1 MGPALLGGSWKEED
15 TSTLESPLTSDK
27 INWNIGGTL
36 EYWRRTKQKVWSS
49 ENGNNPPLVVSA
61 MAAVCWCKQVLGT
74 KTGFRDYTQRES

>member
-36 EYWRRTKQKVWSS
+36 EYWRRTEQS
-49 ENGNNPPLVVSA
+49 
-61 MAAVCWCKQVLGT
+61 M
-74 KTGFRDYTQRES
+74 